1 MIALNINIMQM
12 LSLEQSALNLQL
24 LKQKALSYLKES
36 DKVRGYAIKT
46 RMRPIKKKNLTQ
58 ICPIWFVNG

>member
-46 RMRPIKKKNLTQ
+46 RIRPIKMKNLTQ